1 MVRAAFTAI
10 RTLDSYPRKEAS
22 MNKNGFL
29 ASVALLGLGLMST
42 SASAAVFDINGNPA
56 SMPGDGVAIT

>member
-1 MVRAAFTAI
+1 
-10 RTLDSYPRKEAS
+10 